1 MVVKGLLGFCVSI
14 AHNYIF
20 IINNSKYVGPT
31 AEKFVWFLF
40 SVFVSITQFSDFVVI
55 EGPTV
60 RATAATFDFFF
71 FSLGSVSVGG
81 LLLLLLFFF
90 FLSHWSFFFF
100 FFPFALAHA
109 GSGLVWSSSFFFS
122 FLFATLISVCFF
134 FFPSFSPVFLCFS
147 LHFSPVFLA
156 DQWRSSKYT
165 ENPNL
170 KKKKKTN
177 RSENEIQNKIKHA

>member
-40 SVFVSITQFSDFVVI
+40 SVFVSITQFSDFLVI

-90 FLSHWSFFFF
+90 FLSHWSFFFSF
-100 FFPFALAHA
+100 RT
-109 GSGLVWSSSFFFS
+109 GSRWVWSGLVFFIFFFLPFCHS
-122 FLFATLISVCFF
+122 HLSLFF
-134 FFPSFSPVFLCFS
+134 FFFLPFPLFFFAFLFVFPLFFS
-147 LHFSPVFLA
+147 
-156 DQWRSSKYT
+156 Q
-165 ENPNL
+165 
-170 KKKKKTN
+170 TN
-177 RSENEIQNKIKHA
+177 GDLQNTQKIPT

>member
-1 MVVKGLLGFCVSI
+1 MVVEGLFGFCVSI
-14 AHNYIF
+14 ALNYIF

-31 AEKFVWFLF
+31 AEKLVWFLF
-40 SVFVSITQFSDFVVI
+40 SVFVSITQFSDFLVI

-60 RATAATFDFFF
+60 RATAAIFDFFFF

-90 FLSHWSFFFF
+90 FLSHWSSFFFF
-100 FFPFALAHA
+100 FLSHWLTL
-109 GSGLVWSSSFFFS
+109 GLVWSGLLHFFFPS
-122 FLFATLISVCFF
+122 FLPLSSQFVLF

-147 LHFSPVFLA
+147 LRFSPVFLA

-170 KKKKKTN
+170 KKKKKN
-177 RSENEIQNKIKHA
+177 Q